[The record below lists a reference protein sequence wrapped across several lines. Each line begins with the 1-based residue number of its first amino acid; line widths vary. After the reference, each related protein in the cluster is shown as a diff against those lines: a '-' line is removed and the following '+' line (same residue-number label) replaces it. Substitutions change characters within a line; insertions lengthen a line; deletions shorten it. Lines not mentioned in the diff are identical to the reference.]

1 MQPQPPASRPGF
13 DFAALSLGTKILLV
27 GALLFLIDSFLPWQ
41 RACAGAF
48 CASANAWSGNGSFA
62 GIIASLLAIAL
73 LAWEGIQAT
82 GTNLNLNLTVPASRI
97 SAFIAAGV
105 ILFGVIKFLL
115 VVGTFGSYGAWI
127 GLVILLALAY
137 GAWLKFSEPASA
149 SPRGPAPGGPASG
162 PPSGGGFTG

>member
-137 GAWLKFSEPASA
+137 GAWLKFSEPATTSSPGPSA
-149 SPRGPAPGGPASG
+149 G
-162 PPSGGGFTG
+162 PPAGPPTGGGFSG